1 MCHFLKKSWGPV
13 DDNLAPVVNTM
24 DLKYVLREIETYGA
38 NIHGGWLLLLMED
51 DSHNIGT

>member
-38 NIHGGWLLLLMED
+38 KILGGWLLLLAD
-51 DSHNIGT
+51 DDNHNIGT